1 MKIRTL
7 LATHTA
13 LLLMMALSSQAA
25 DKMVFRAKPGK
36 DMKMRIE
43 GTSTVHDWQVE
54 GTIIAGSL
62 EVGPGFPI
70 EPGQAA
76 TPGKMQATAE
86 VKIPVNSLKSIEKDG
101 KPYSDKMDEIM
112 QGKLKYSSTT
122 NRFIVFHL
130 TELVLKEVAKA
141 KDAPYVFEAAGDL
154 TVAGTTKKITMP
166 INITPMG
173 DKKLKVTGTTSIK
186 MSDYSVEPP
195 VLVGI
200 LSTGDSVK
208 LIFDWPLVLQAP
220 AAAAK

>member
-7 LATHTA
+7 LATNAA
-13 LLLMMALSSQAA
+13 LLLMMALSSQAD
-25 DKMVFRAKPGK
+25 DKMMFKAKPGK

-54 GTIIAGSL
+54 SPIIGGYL
-62 EVGPGFPI
+62 KVGPGFPV

-76 TPGKMQATAE
+76 TPGKMDATGE

-112 QGKLKYSSTT
+112 LGKLKSAS
-122 NRFIVFHL
+122 NAFILFRL
-130 TELVLKEVAKA
+130 TELVLKETAKT
-141 KDAPYVFEAAGDL
+141 KEDPYVFEVSGDL
-154 TVAGTTKKITMP
+154 TVAGTTNKAKMTV
-166 INITPMG
+166 NITPLG
-173 DKKLKVTGTTSIK
+173 DRKLKLTGTTSVK
-186 MSDYSVEPP
+186 MSDYKVEPP

-200 LSTGDSVK
+200 LSTGDAVK